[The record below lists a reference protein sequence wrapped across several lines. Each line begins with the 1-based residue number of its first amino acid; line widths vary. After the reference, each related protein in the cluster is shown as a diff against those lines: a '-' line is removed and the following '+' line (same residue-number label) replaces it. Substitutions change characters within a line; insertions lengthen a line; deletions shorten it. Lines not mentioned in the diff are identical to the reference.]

1 MKIAAIKR
9 LYNTDRNNRRI
20 KRITKNAI
28 INTAHI
34 PAEVDRK
41 LITEAS
47 NPTRNNNLNKP
58 LVFIVICFVGGFPR
72 PVNNQEARKTK
83 LSSNQ

>member
-1 MKIAAIKR
+1 MNKAMKTAAIKK
-9 LYNTDRNNRRI
+9 LYNTDTNNCRI

-41 LITEAS
+41 
-47 NPTRNNNLNKP
+47 
-58 LVFIVICFVGGFPR
+58 
-72 PVNNQEARKTK
+72 
-83 LSSNQ
+83 

>member
-1 MKIAAIKR
+1 MTGWVSPKYALGSWTLRFCLVIPYIYIKKVNNKAMKTAAIKR
-9 LYNTDRNNRRI
+9 LYNTDTNNRRI

-41 LITEAS
+41 
-47 NPTRNNNLNKP
+47 
-58 LVFIVICFVGGFPR
+58 
-72 PVNNQEARKTK
+72 
-83 LSSNQ
+83 